1 MKKYYV
7 TNEAKKRAQ
16 ELNDLI
22 TNMEEDFPK
31 AIDLNNENYSN
42 LNKSV
47 IDLVDCFGR
56 RKPEGE
62 PQEVTHQQLKTEGW
76 EDDQISELES
86 EGYLEEI
93 ESSAITELRDNIKTL
108 GIMGLF
114 NSPGAIEKTEELI
127 DTALEEHRLNH
138 YNLTSKEHSMIFWI
152 HQNIQSFKN
161 MVDWQQVVKEG
172 YEAW

>member
-7 TNEAKKRAQ
+7 TEEAKKRAR

-47 IDLVDCFGR
+47 IDLVGCFGII
-56 RKPEGE
+56 KPWGE
-62 PQEVTHQQLKTEGW
+62 PQEVTHEQLITEGW
-76 EDDQISELES
+76 EDGQISELES
-86 EGYLEEI
+86 EGYLEGI
-93 ESSAITELRDNIKTL
+93 LSDAITELRDNIKKL
-108 GIMGLF
+108 GIMKLF
-114 NSPGAIEKTEELI
+114 NSPGAIEKTEELV
-127 DTALEEHRLNH
+127 DTALKEHRLNIN
-138 YNLTSKEHSMIFWI
+138 NLTTMEHSMIFWI

-161 MVDWQQVVKEG
+161 MIDWQQHVKEDMT
-172 YEAW
+172 W

>member
-47 IDLVDCFGR
+47 IDLVGCFGIT
-56 RKPEGE
+56 KPRDE
-62 PQEVTHQQLKTEGW
+62 PQEVTHEQLKTEGW
-76 EDDQISELES
+76 EDDQIFEL
-86 EGYLEEI
+86 
-93 ESSAITELRDNIKTL
+93 
-108 GIMGLF
+108 
-114 NSPGAIEKTEELI
+114 
-127 DTALEEHRLNH
+127 
-138 YNLTSKEHSMIFWI
+138 
-152 HQNIQSFKN
+152 
-161 MVDWQQVVKEG
+161 
-172 YEAW
+172 